1 MRLSSLRTKEERMDE
16 PIRLL
21 RCCYE
26 LTKTTHWL
34 HVNHVIF
41 WSIIDDL
48 DNQTGEQ
55 TLKGLQRPESTRY
68 YKTIFIKH
76 T

>member
-1 MRLSSLRTKEERMDE
+1 MLSRIQ
-16 PIRLL
+16 PNNNLL
-21 RCCYE
+21 
-26 LTKTTHWL
+26 LSK
-34 HVNHVIF
+34 IF